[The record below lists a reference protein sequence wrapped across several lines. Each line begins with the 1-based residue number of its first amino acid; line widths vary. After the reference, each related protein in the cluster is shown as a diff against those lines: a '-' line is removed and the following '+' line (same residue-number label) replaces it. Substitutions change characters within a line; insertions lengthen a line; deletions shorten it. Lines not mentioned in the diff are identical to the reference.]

1 MTKCRTLWAKGRS
14 IARQNLF
21 YMPLD
26 LQPTLVGPLVRLR
39 PLHPTDEAALCQV
52 ASDPLIWAQHPAK
65 QRSEPA
71 GFAAFFAESLA
82 SGGALVVIDQASG
95 QIIGSSRLALVADF
109 PQAIEIG
116 WTYLA
121 RAYWGGRYNL
131 AVKTL
136 MLDHTLGMVG
146 HALFFVNEHNL
157 RSQKALVKIGARRL
171 TELGGRPL
179 HGRPLATVVFGVGRE
194 EWAVFGQNPKA

>member
-1 MTKCRTLWAKGRS
+1 M
-14 IARQNLF
+14 F
-21 YMPLD
+21 FD
-26 LQPTLVGPLVRLR
+26 LQPTLTGPLVRLR
-39 PLHPTDEAALCQV
+39 PLQPTDEAALYEV

-95 QIIGSSRLALVADF
+95 QTIGSSRYAPVAGF

-136 MLDHTLGMVG
+136 MLGHAFGAVG
-146 HALFFVNEHNL
+146 HALFYVNEHNL
-157 RSQKALVKIGARRL
+157 RSQMALAKIGATPV
-171 TELGGRPL
+171 TELDGRPL
-179 HGRPLATVVFGVGRE
+179 PIKPLSTAVFRVGRE
-194 EWAVFGQNPKA
+194 EWAERRMVL